1 VTILWEPSAER
12 VAAAAITRFARA
24 LEREHGVSLPDYSAL
39 HRFSVGEPARFWP
52 SLWRELGIVADGA
65 PTPTLA
71 DPAAAMQDARWF
83 PEVRL
88 SFAENLLRRRDD
100 APAIVA
106 CSATGPRRVL
116 SWRDLHDQVGRVAA
130 ALAAAGVTEGDR
142 VGGILPNAPEAVVGM
157 LAVNSLGAIWSLVA
171 PDLGVDGVADRFGQI
186 EPNVLVVTAA
196 GGTRA
201 DPLRRVRMLVE
212 RLPTVERVIVIDA
225 PADAVAASGLP
236 GATRWDDLLAGPPAP
251 LAFRRLPFDHPAFI
265 LYTSGTT
272 GMPKCIVH
280 GMGGQLVQLLKE
292 LRLHYDLGPGDR
304 FFYRTSPG
312 WNMWYWVVIA
322 LAAEATIVLWDGT
335 PFVPRLTALFD
346 LVDAEQVDVFGV
358 SPSYLAMLRTGGA
371 RPRDLHSLASMRTLL
386 STGSPLSP
394 ELFDW
399 VYDAVK
405 PDVCLSSISGG
416 TEINA
421 CFATGNPAGPV
432 RRGELQV
439 LALGMA
445 TEVWNDAGQP
455 VRGELGELVCTR
467 TFPSQPV
474 GFWNDPGRA
483 RYLATYFERFP
494 GVWHHGDLA
503 ELTASDGLV
512 IQGRSDATLKP
523 GGHRIG
529 TSEIYNVVENLPEVA
544 DSIAI
549 GQRWRDDV
557 RIVLF
562 VQLAPGATLDAAL
575 VAKIRQQLA
584 LDASQNHVPAR
595 VLAVGDVPRTSTGK
609 KAELAVRAIVHG
621 EPVKNT
627 SALANPESL
636 DDYRRLVD
644 ALST

>member
-1 VTILWEPSAER
+1 MTILWEPSAER
-12 VAAAAITRFARA
+12 VSAAAITRFARA
-24 LEREHGVSLPDYSAL
+24 LEREHGVDFPDYAAL
-39 HRFSVGEPARFWP
+39 HRFSVDAPARFWP
-52 SLWRELGIVADGA
+52 SLWRELGIIADGA
-65 PTPTLA
+65 PEPILA
-71 DPAAAMQDARWF
+71 DPGAAMQDARWF

-88 SFAENLLRRRDD
+88 NFAENLLRRRDD
-100 APAIVA
+100 GPAVIA
-106 CSATGPRRVL
+106 CSSTGPRRVL
-116 SWRDLHDQVGRVAA
+116 SWADLHDQAGRVAA
-130 ALAAAGVTEGDR
+130 ALAAAGVREGDR
-142 VGGILPNAPEAVVGM
+142 VAGILPNAPEAVVGM
-157 LAVNSLGAIWSLVA
+157 LAVNSLGAIWSLCA

-186 EPNVLVVTAA
+186 APRVLVVTAA

-201 DPLRRVRMLVE
+201 DPLRRVRMVVE
-212 RLPTVERVIVIDA
+212 RLPSVERVIVVDA
-225 PADAVAASGLP
+225 PADAVATSGLP

-251 LAFRRLPFDHPAFI
+251 LAFRRLPFDAPAFI

-292 LRLHYDLGPGDR
+292 LRLHYDLRPGDR

-335 PFVPRLTALFD
+335 PFVPNLTALFD
-346 LVDAEQVDVFGV
+346 LVDAERVDVFGV
-358 SPSYLAMLRTGGA
+358 SPSYLAMVRAGGA
-371 RPRDLHSLASMRTLL
+371 RPRDTCSLATMRTLL

-394 ELFDW
+394 DLFDW

-405 PDVCLSSISGG
+405 PDVCLTSLSGG

-445 TEVWNDAGQP
+445 VDVWDDAGRP
-455 VRGELGELVCTR
+455 IRGELGELVCTR

-483 RYLATYFERFP
+483 RYLATYFERYP
-494 GVWHHGDLA
+494 GVWYHGDLA
-503 ELTASDGLV
+503 ALTPSGGMV

-529 TSEIYNVVENLPEVA
+529 TAELYNLVENLPEVV

-549 GQRWRDDV
+549 GQRWRDDI

-575 VAKIRQQLA
+575 TARIRQTIA
-584 LDASQNHVPAR
+584 LNASPNHVPAR
-595 VLAVGDVPRTSTGK
+595 VLAVRDIPRTPSGK

-621 EPVKNT
+621 EPVKNA
-627 SALANPESL
+627 SALANPEAL
-636 DDYRRLVD
+636 DDYRGLVD
-644 ALST
+644 TLAT